1 MAVNLSGVV
10 PANPSGPVSW
20 LDTLFGESGGLG
32 NAIGGVIKGLFDT
45 IGSILQ
51 TGLEL
56 GGALLSGIVNGVT
69 GLIDQVGKAIRGLL
83 PSASPFGPIQ
93 DAFEDGQKELRDR
106 IDLIPYGYCSAYMD
120 KNVNLALGTNNL
132 RKMPFRGQLGPNSGA
147 HIDPA
152 GHIVFDETGTWTVHT
167 VLNARGTAFTG
178 NNNIEMYVSVRRPD
192 NSIFS
197 EKYVMDSVD
206 TNPGSLVISQPFV
219 IPEPGYYVA
228 VWAWSGRW
236 RWWNGGTRYS
246 GLTVIKADERTI
258 NPGSETVEDEEEG

>member
-1 MAVNLSGVV
+1 MSVNLSGKV
-10 PANPSGPVSW
+10 PADPSGPLSW
-20 LDTLFGESGGLG
+20 MDTLFGESGGLG
-32 NAIGGVIKGLFDT
+32 DALGGVFKGLFDT
-45 IGSILQ
+45 IGEILR
-51 TGLEL
+51 TGVAL

-69 GLIDQVGKAIRGLL
+69 GLIQTVGQAIRGLL
-83 PSASPFGPIQ
+83 PGSSPFSPIQ
-93 DAFEDGQKELRDR
+93 DAFEDGQKEIQDR
-106 IDLIPYGYCSAYMD
+106 IDLIPQGYCSAYMD

-147 HIDPA
+147 HVDSG
-152 GHIVFDETGTWTVHT
+152 GHIVFDEPGTWTVHS

-192 NSIFS
+192 NSIYS

-246 GLTVIKADERTI
+246 GLTVIKAHERTV
-258 NPGSETVEDEEEG
+258 NPGDDTVEDEEE